1 MSAFVSKI
9 IGHAEKQ
16 ENIEEKNQLI
26 KNNSKLTQTLKLT
39 DNSTLKKNYNCI
51 PYIQTVK

>member
-1 MSAFVSKI
+1 MSALVSKI

-26 KNNSKLTQTLKLT
+26 KNNSKLTQMLKLT
-39 DNSTLKKNYNCI
+39 DNSTLKKI
-51 PYIQTVK
+51 L